1 MTSTAAARHDR
12 FIGIA
17 CVIGTLVGWASI
29 LLFLKHLVPYL
40 DSWTTNGWR
49 YGLSALMWLPV
60 VLVGLARKSLPKG
73 IWWRA
78 IVPSVFNCTGQAL
91 YAMVPYYIGPALG
104 GFLIRVSIVSSTLG
118 AFILFADERILMR
131 SGFFW
136 GGMGAVVVGSIGTV
150 FLGSAEIIGGT
161 ATGIA
166 LGATSGLLF
175 GLYGVGVR
183 RFMTGIPAMT
193 SFAVIS
199 LYTSA
204 GLVTLMFLRGAEHG
218 LGVLHLSGFN
228 WFILIASAVI
238 GIAICHVAYYAA
250 IARLGVAT
258 STAIVQLS
266 PFLCAI
272 GSLILYGEHLTQGQ
286 WLSGFLMIL
295 GATALLHAEQRR
307 HRDPSKH
314 AFPVILDDLVDN
326 AEPARAEPARR

>member
-161 ATGIA
+161 AMGIA

-204 GLVTLMFLRGAEHG
+204 GLVTLMVLRGAEHG

-307 HRDPSKH
+307 HKQT
-314 AFPVILDDLVDN
+314 PVESVSVLCDDLVDIPE
-326 AEPARAEPARR
+326 APAIEAARR